1 MNYNEFVKALL
12 KPGDQIKLEITPEEC
27 HLIHMTLGLSGE
39 AGELLDAVKKSTI
52 YRKPLDMEN
61 VLEELGDI
69 EFFLEGFRQSVG
81 LTREQCIES
90 NISKLS
96 TRYHKL
102 SYSNAQ
108 AQERADKHA

>member
-12 KPGDQIKLEITPEEC
+12 KSGDQIKSEITPAEC
-27 HLIHMTLGLSGE
+27 HLIHMVLGLSGE

-69 EFFLEGFRQSVG
+69 EFFLEGFRQAVG
-81 LTREQCIES
+81 LTRETCIEM
-90 NISKLS
+90 NIAKLKA
-96 TRYHKL
+96 RYHKL
-102 SYSNAQ
+102 SYSDSQ
-108 AQERADKHA
+108 AQERADKNA